1 MKEIKGI
8 KLTEKLR
15 THIEENLNKKNKD
28 DKDIEVKNIGPKEVS
43 IADGYYVPTYRDLV
57 EQIANLSYINKDYL
71 LFFRG
76 QKSDHKMP
84 NSERSSFYP
93 TIYRGYLRDDD
104 LLDKFKT
111 LDIASEKLKRL
122 LEENNVEN
130 VNELKRK
137 KYICWSILQHYEV
150 TDTPLIDITQSLKV
164 ACSFAQLE
172 KTEGEVFVY
181 VFGLPYYINR
191 ISHNSEQ
198 DLINIR
204 LLSICHPTA
213 LRPYFQEGFLVCT
226 EDITYKYETKDEL
239 DLNNR
244 LIAKFKIPNNST
256 FWGDKFNKIPKDALY
271 PTDDSMEKICDSIKS
286 KINLKILA
294 IPLKE
299 NTEHPPA
306 KELISMYMDKIKN
319 DKYVYFSTSSRINM
333 FRAKEQN
340 YLLLYNKEISCLFK
354 VEEYIGD
361 TEKKSIPKN
370 YDKYSLEKFSNKE
383 EKHWFLL
390 CEPDNEKLEK
400 KLEHFNFVNKD
411 VKQKNVYEYIKCSK
425 RIQNFYLEGWM
436 D

>member
-1 MKEIKGI
+1 M
-8 KLTEKLR
+8 
-15 THIEENLNKKNKD
+15 
-28 DKDIEVKNIGPKEVS
+28 KNIGPKEVS
-43 IADGYYVPTYRDLV
+43 IVDGYYVPTYRDLV

-93 TIYRGYLRDDD
+93 TIYRGYLNEDI

-299 NTEHPPA
+299 NTEHYSA
-306 KELISMYMDKIKN
+306 KELISMHMDKIKN
-319 DKYVYFSTSSRINM
+319 DKYVYFSTSSRIDM
-333 FRAKEQN
+333 SRAKEQN

-354 VEEYIGD
+354 IKEYIGD
-361 TEKKSIPKN
+361 IEKKSIPKES
-370 YDKYSLEKFSNKE
+370 DKYSLEKFSNKE

-390 CEPDNEKLEK
+390 YEPDNENLEE

-411 VKQKNVYEYIKCSK
+411 VKQKNVYEYIKYSK

>member
-28 DKDIEVKNIGPKEVS
+28 IEGKNIGPKEVS

-93 TIYRGYLRDDD
+93 SIYRGYLREDD

-111 LDIASEKLKRL
+111 LDIASEKLKKL
-122 LEENNVEN
+122 LEENKVEN

-164 ACSFAQLE
+164 ACSFAQLK
-172 KTEGEVFVY
+172 KTKDEVFVY

-204 LLSICHPTA
+204 LLSICHPKA
-213 LRPYFQEGFLVCT
+213 LRPYFQEGFSVCT

-256 FWGDKFNKIPKDALY
+256 FWGDKFNKIPEDALY
-271 PTDDSMEKICDSIKS
+271 PTDDNMKKICDIIKS

-299 NTEHPPA
+299 NTEHYSA
-306 KELISMYMDKIKN
+306 KGLISMYMDKIKN
-319 DKYVYFSTSSRINM
+319 DKYVYFSTSSRIDM

-354 VEEYIGD
+354 IKEYIGD
-361 TEKKSIPKN
+361 VEKKSIPKKS
-370 YDKYSLEKFSNKE
+370 DKYSLEKFSNKE

-390 CEPDNEKLEK
+390 CEPDNENLEE

-411 VKQKNVYEYIKCSK
+411 VKQKNVYEYIKYSK